1 MSSPARGAIHP
12 FTVPDYPKLTSLEAA
27 WVDFFNYRGLSA
39 DAIHES
45 LCGSRNIGTIRNR
58 MDGNAGRRA
67 VGKLMKTRK
76 NGYEASVAPA
86 YPYTLDVRRPNDPT
100 HQEFLSAGVDT
111 EVGVDT
117 GLEWDGAWSV
127 EEDKYF
133 TWLLA
138 KYDALNDIVAKNDIT
153 VYYALYTPRP
163 YATVYKR
170 PGVARFRDKVLDL
183 MNDAVA
189 LNNPPECPYAFSY
202 ADYVARGMSR
212 REPRPDS
219 RLFTYTQEHGAW
231 SVRPQVHHPVRT
243 LIASLYLQ
251 GGSRENLTDLYES
264 HSDYEELGN
273 TARHEIYVAAKKFLN
288 GYFAGGVKRSA
299 TIQGAILTP
308 YSAANQVPVAG
319 DSTRLCTSQL
329 NGHERPVIVFNGVN
343 SEQYT
348 TYPWVNINLTNSKN
362 RVSEL
367 EYIAY
372 LLANYPQRDVVTYV
386 ALYTPRKN
394 LHGFTNLLS
403 CTPSR
408 ILRTY
413 KITSKCPYE
422 VPFEAVYD
430 PSIGRVLRYSEL
442 DEIQVTA
449 GGTTPDVY
457 PVVIGTTEHTAPVT
471 SDECVQQ
478 VIEYDNEPDSTVQ
491 VWEPTHEVPMSDEPP
506 YMANVEPETT
516 PVIKPESVEPVYTIE
531 DFSNDTGVPVSKIL
545 TCGYVAYYET
555 HKGEL
560 SFGDTA
566 RFFGMEPIDAAKT
579 MMGHFNNEEDTHR
592 YYPFQ
597 HLVFMFGLPEDTGVD
612 MLLNIADWDKAYN
625 LSWLAGD
632 EHNAETLAKAASD
645 KMKHIGFDDFA
656 KQAGYAPSKFTWLI
670 AQS

>member
-1 MSSPARGAIHP
+1 MSSPAHGAIHP

-27 WVDFFNYRGLSA
+27 WVDFFTYRGLSA
-39 DAIHES
+39 DAISES

-67 VGKLMKTRK
+67 VRKLMETRK
-76 NGYEASVAPA
+76 NGYEASIAPA
-86 YPYTLDVRRPNDPT
+86 YPYTLDVRRPDDPT
-100 HQEFLSAGVDT
+100 HQDFLSAGIDA

-231 SVRPQVHHPVRT
+231 SVRPQVHHPVRS
-243 LIASLYLQ
+243 LISSLYLQ

-273 TARHEIYVAAKKFLN
+273 TARHEIYMAAKKFLN

-403 CTPSR
+403 YTSSR
-408 ILRTY
+408 ILRTC
-413 KITSKCPYE
+413 KTSSECPYE

-457 PVVIGTTEHTAPVT
+457 PVVIGGTQEAVPATG
-471 SDECVQQ
+471 DEFVQS
-478 VIEYDNEPDSTVQ
+478 VIDYYKEEP
-491 VWEPTHEVPMSDEPP
+491 EPIHKEQVPMPDEPP
-506 YMANVEPETT
+506 YMANVEPE
-516 PVIKPESVEPVYTIE
+516 PVPVVVPEPAERVYSIE

-545 TCGYVAYYET
+545 IRGYVTYYRDNRF
-555 HKGEL
+555 KV
-560 SFGDTA
+560 SFKDTA
-566 RFFGMEPIDAAKT
+566 RFFEMEPAEAAKI
-579 MMGHFNNEEDTHR
+579 MMGHFDNAEDTSR
-592 YYPFQ
+592 FYPFERVASM
-597 HLVFMFGLPEDTGVD
+597 LGLPRDTGID
-612 MLLNIADWDKAYN
+612 MLLNIADWDN
-625 LSWLAGD
+625 SNNSRWLAGK
-632 EHNAETLAKAASD
+632 EYHAKTLAEVASD
-645 KMKHIGFDDFA
+645 KMKHLEFDEFA
-656 KQAGYAPSKFTWLI
+656 KRAGCSSSKLAWFI
-670 AQS
+670 AQP

>member
-1 MSSPARGAIHP
+1 MSSPAHGAIHP

-27 WVDFFNYRGLSA
+27 WVDFFTYRGLSA
-39 DAIHES
+39 DAISES

-67 VGKLMKTRK
+67 VRKLMETRK
-76 NGYEASVAPA
+76 NGYEASIAPA
-86 YPYTLDVRRPNDPT
+86 YPYTLDVRRPDDPT
-100 HQEFLSAGVDT
+100 HQDFLSAGIDA

-231 SVRPQVHHPVRT
+231 SVRPQVHHPVRS
-243 LIASLYLQ
+243 LISSLYLQ

-273 TARHEIYVAAKKFLN
+273 TARHEIYMAAKKFLN
-288 GYFAGGVKRSA
+288 DYFAGGVKRSA

-403 CTPSR
+403 YTSSR
-408 ILRTY
+408 ILRTC
-413 KITSKCPYE
+413 KTSSECPYE

-430 PSIGRVLRYSEL
+430 PTIKRVLRYSEL

-457 PVVIGTTEHTAPVT
+457 PVVIGGTQEAVPATG
-471 SDECVQQ
+471 DEFVQQ
-478 VIEYDNEPDSTVQ
+478 VIDYYKDKP
-491 VWEPTHEVPMSDEPP
+491 EPTAKEQVPMPDEPP
-506 YMANVEPETT
+506 YMANVEPE
-516 PVIKPESVEPVYTIE
+516 PVPVVAPEPAELVYSIE
-531 DFSNDTGVPVSKIL
+531 DFSNDTGVPVGKIL

-566 RFFGMEPIDAAKT
+566 RFFGLEPIDAAKT
-579 MMGHFNNEEDTHR
+579 MMGHFDNEEDTHH

-597 HLVFMFGLPEDTGVD
+597 HLAFMFGLPDDTGVD
-612 MLLNIADWDKAYN
+612 MLLSIVDWDKAYN

-645 KMKHIGFDDFA
+645 KMKHMGFDDFA

-670 AQS
+670 AQL

>member
-12 FTVPDYPKLTSLEAA
+12 FTIPDYPKLTSLEAA
-27 WVDFFNYRGLSA
+27 WIDFFTYRGLSA
-39 DAIHES
+39 DAISES

-58 MDGNAGRRA
+58 MDGAGRRA
-67 VGKLMKTRK
+67 VRKLMETRK
-76 NGYEASVAPA
+76 NGYEASIAPA
-86 YPYTLDVRRPNDPT
+86 YPYTLDVRRPDDPT
-100 HQEFLSAGVDT
+100 RQEFLSAGIDS

-117 GLEWDGAWSV
+117 GIVWAGAWSI
-127 EEDKYF
+127 EEDEYL
-133 TWLLA
+133 TWLMA
-138 KYDALNDIVAKNDIT
+138 KYNALDDLVVKNDIT

-163 YATVYKR
+163 YGTMYTRTRV
-170 PGVARFRDKVLDL
+170 GHFRKKVLEL
-183 MNDAVA
+183 MNNAEA

-212 REPRPDS
+212 CEPRPDS
-219 RLFTYTQEHGAW
+219 RLFTHTQEYGVW
-231 SVRPQVHHPVRT
+231 SVRPKVQASARD
-243 LIASLYLQ
+243 LIGSLYLQ
-251 GGSRENLTDLYES
+251 GGSRESLTNLYMS
-264 HSDYEELGN
+264 HRDYVDIGHSP
-273 TARHEIYVAAKKFLN
+273 RHEIYAVTKNLLDD
-288 GYFAGGVKRSA
+288 YLAGGTWRSEA
-299 TIQGAILTP
+299 VQDTILTP
-308 YSAANQVPVAG
+308 YSAANATPGAG
-319 DSTRLCTSQL
+319 DSDRLCGYQL
-329 NGHERPVIVFNGVN
+329 YGHERPVIVFNGVN
-343 SEQYT
+343 GEQYT
-348 TYPWVNINLTNSKN
+348 TYPWVNINMVSSK
-362 RVSEL
+362 RRAPEM
-367 EYIAY
+367 EYMAY
-372 LLANYPQRDVVTYV
+372 LLANYSQRDIVTYV

-394 LHGFTNLLS
+394 LIGLTDLLS
-403 CTPSR
+403 GNASR
-408 ILRTY
+408 VMRTY
-413 KITSKCPYE
+413 KTNSKCPYE

-457 PVVIGTTEHTAPVT
+457 PVVIGGTEHAAPVT
-471 SDECVQQ
+471 SSECVQQ
-478 VIEYDNEPDSTVQ
+478 VIDYDNEPESTVQ
-491 VWEPTHEVPMSDEPP
+491 VWEPTHEVPTSDEPP
-506 YMANVEPETT
+506 YMANVEPEPT
-516 PVIKPESVEPVYTIE
+516 PVIKPESAEPVYTIE

-566 RFFGMEPIDAAKT
+566 RFFGLEPIDAAKT
-579 MMGHFNNEEDTHR
+579 MMGHFDNEEDTHH

-597 HLVFMFGLPEDTGVD
+597 HLAFMFGLPEDTGVD
-612 MLLNIADWDKAYN
+612 MLLSIVDWDKAYN